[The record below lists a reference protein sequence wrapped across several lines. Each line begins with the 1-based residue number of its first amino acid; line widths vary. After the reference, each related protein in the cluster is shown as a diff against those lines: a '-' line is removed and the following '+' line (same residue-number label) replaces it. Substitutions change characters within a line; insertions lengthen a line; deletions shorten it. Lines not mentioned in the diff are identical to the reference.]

1 MIRYLYINGRLLP
14 NPPSDAVYSYGKDDG
29 VIKLTD
35 GNYHVILSRTEP
47 LFLTVKFPVYE
58 NKSTYDSVFR
68 SLDDVVG
75 FISAV
80 SEEPFEFLLLGDGLD
95 LNITAVCTD
104 ISVSHK
110 KDKTEITLKVREY
123 VSEAVL

>member
-1 MIRYLYINGRLLP
+1 M
-14 NPPSDAVYSYGKDDG
+14 
-29 VIKLTD
+29 
-35 GNYHVILSRTEP
+35 
-47 LFLTVKFPVYE
+47 KFPVYE

-75 FISAV
+75 FISDV
-80 SEEPFEFLLLGDGLD
+80 SEEHFEFLLLGDGLD
-95 LNITAVCTD
+95 LNITAACTD